1 MPVVGM
7 KLDSISGSRDK
18 TQMKG
23 EVKIN
28 SMPRVVSVKEIT
40 VPGMKKKV
48 LAMGFDF
55 VTRYDPSL
63 GEVKVE
69 GEILYDSGSMA
80 KILSH
85 WKKSK
90 RLPKDVDI
98 EILNHLFRHC
108 LLRISNLAEMLQLPP
123 PLRFPVVRPKE
134 DQTSYI
140 G

>member
-1 MPVVGM
+1 MPIVGM
-7 KLDSISGSRDK
+7 KLDSISGSREK
-18 TQMKG
+18 THMKG

-28 SMPRVVSVKEIT
+28 SSPRVISVKEIT

-48 LAMGFDF
+48 LEMGFDF
-55 VTRYDPSL
+55 LTKYDPSL
-63 GEVKVE
+63 GEIQIK
-69 GEILYDSGSMA
+69 GELLYDSDSRA

-90 RLPKDVDI
+90 KLPREVDI

-108 LLRISNLAEMLQLPP
+108 LLRMANLAEMVQLPP
-123 PLRFPVVRPKE
+123 PLRFPIVKPKE
-134 DQTSYI
+134 DQASYI